1 MQNFNK
7 ELNAKILD
15 KQIQH
20 SLMMQRIKDVL
31 GLRKSRQDSFKV
43 TPRVAFFEG
52 TPERPIRHITSG
64 RGRLVSQGLIGL
76 ADYMGIGY
84 YSNNYCGWMYQYG
97 VGGSGIPVVPSIRLG
112 TGTTATLYNTSQLQ
126 TIISTPP
133 NTATGSI
140 SNPSAGIYR
149 VTCNATWNAG
159 TIGTP
164 TITEAALYANSNNV
178 LQPFGA
184 GNVGYA
190 VMLVDRVCSTDGD
203 FNSFAANATKPLTV
217 QYQVQ
222 VQFA

>member
-1 MQNFNK
+1 VN
-7 ELNAKILD
+7 LD
-15 KQIQH
+15 KEIEHALKMQH
-20 SLMMQRIKDVL
+20 IKDVL
-31 GLRKSRQDSFKV
+31 GLRKSHTDYIKI
-43 TPRVAFFEG
+43 TPRVTFFEG
-52 TPERPIRHITSG
+52 TPQHPVRHITSG
-64 RGRLVSQGLIGL
+64 RGRLVAQGLIGL
-76 ADYMGIGY
+76 CDYMGTSY
-84 YSNNYCGWMYQYG
+84 YSNTYAGWMYNYG
-97 VGGSGIPVVPSIRLG
+97 VGAGGIPAVPSIRLG

-126 TIISTPP
+126 TIISTAP

-140 SNPSAGIYR
+140 SSPSAGIYR

-178 LQPFGA
+178 LQLFGA
-184 GNVGYA
+184 GNVSYG

-203 FNSFAANATKPLTV
+203 FASFAVNATKPLTV